1 MTNTLSANLTNYA
14 ATPPLVINGRLDGG
28 LSKRNFDTVE
38 VPALSIND
46 TVMLARVPVDA
57 VIGSIQLATDD
68 LGTTGILDYGFYKRN
83 SDATFTAVSAAAIA
97 TGLDVNAAA
106 VAFTERR
113 FTVLDINTV
122 QKQAWELAGL
132 SARPAYDYLYI
143 GLVATTATTAGGTV
157 SQKLEYTL

>member
-1 MTNTLSANLTNYA
+1 MTNTLSTNLTNYA

-38 VPALSIND
+38 APVLSIND

-57 VIGSIQLATDD
+57 VLGSIQLATDD

-83 SDATFTAVSAAAIA
+83 ADGTFTAVLAAAIA

-113 FTVLDINTV
+113 FSVLDINTV

-132 SARPAYDYLYI
+132 SVRPSYDYLYI
-143 GLVATTATTAGGTV
+143 GLVATTATTAIGTV